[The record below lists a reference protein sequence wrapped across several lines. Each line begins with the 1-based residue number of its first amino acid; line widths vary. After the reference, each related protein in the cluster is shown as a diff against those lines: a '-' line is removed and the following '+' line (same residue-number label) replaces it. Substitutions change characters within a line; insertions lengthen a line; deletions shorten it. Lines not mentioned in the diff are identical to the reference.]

1 MAVPKHKNIAR
12 LVYNRCN
19 MCMMCS
25 LAYGAAGVGLLLSG
39 GPLLALGNSQAT
51 NTSTASLRSQV
62 ERLPQTPSVIS
73 AFKAPRLADPQ
84 WLKDQ
89 NAAEA
94 AAKAARQAN
103 RRVVTYDVT
112 TRGSIAANL
121 AEFKAQANASLN
133 DSRGW
138 SQLGVTF
145 QEVASGGD
153 FTLVL
158 SEAAQMTSFSS
169 GCGVDYSC
177 RAGRYVIINQ
187 DRWLGATP
195 SWNNAGGSLRDYRH
209 MVVNHETGHWLGHG
223 HASCTGAGQPAQ
235 VMQQQSI
242 DLQGCAFNA
251 WPTASEL
258 WSSQLGIGL

>member
-1 MAVPKHKNIAR
+1 
-12 LVYNRCN
+12 

-25 LAYGAAGVGLLLSG
+25 VTYATVGAGLLAFSPGMPGSTSLPS
-39 GPLLALGNSQAT
+39 NTTSQKLT
-51 NTSTASLRSQV
+51 SQV
-62 ERLPQTPSVIS
+62 TSLQRIPATVAS
-73 AFKAPRLADPQ
+73 FKMPTLTEPQ
-84 WLKDQ
+84 WLKAQ

-94 AAKAARQAN
+94 AAAQAKKVASS
-103 RRVVTYDVT
+103 RVVTYDVMT
-112 TRGSIAANL
+112 KGAVIANF
-121 AEFKAQANASLN
+121 AEFRTQANATLN
-133 DSRGW
+133 DGRGW
-138 SQLGVTF
+138 SRLGVTF
-145 QEVASGGD
+145 QEVQSGGS

-158 SEAAQMTSFSS
+158 SEASQMTSFSS

-195 SWNNAGGSLRDYRH
+195 SWNGAGGSLRDYRH

-223 HASCTGAGQPAQ
+223 HSSCSGAGQPAQ

-251 WPTASEL
+251 WPTAGEL
-258 WSSQLGIGL
+258 WSTQLGITT

>member
-1 MAVPKHKNIAR
+1 
-12 LVYNRCN
+12 

-25 LAYGAAGVGLLLSG
+25 VTYATVGAGLLAFSPAMPTVSSSPDAEELS
-39 GPLLALGNSQAT
+39 
-51 NTSTASLRSQV
+51 SQV
-62 ERLPQTPSVIS
+62 TRLQRTP
-73 AFKAPRLADPQ
+73 ATLATFKMPALTEPQ

-89 NAAEA
+89 NAAEQA
-94 AAKAARQAN
+94 AAQAKKAATG
-103 RRVVTYDVT
+103 RVVTYDIM
-112 TRGSIAANL
+112 TRGSITTNL
-121 AEFKAQANASLN
+121 AEFRAQANATLN
-133 DSRGW
+133 DGRGW
-138 SQLGVTF
+138 SRLGVTF
-145 QEVASGGD
+145 QEVQNSGD
-153 FTLVL
+153 FTLAL
-158 SEAAQMTSFSS
+158 SEASQMTSFSS

-187 DRWLGATP
+187 DRWQGATP

-223 HASCTGAGQPAQ
+223 HSNCSGAGQPAQ

-258 WSSQLGIGL
+258 WSTQLGIGL

>member
-1 MAVPKHKNIAR
+1 
-12 LVYNRCN
+12 
-19 MCMMCS
+19 MMCS
-25 LAYGAAGVGLLLSG
+25 VVYATAGLGMLLTGSSVLAA
-39 GPLLALGNSQAT
+39 NST
-51 NTSTASLRSQV
+51 NDAVTASKVSLSAQIASM
-62 ERLPQTPSVIS
+62 PQTPEVLST
-73 AFKAPRLADPQ
+73 FKTPRLTDPQ

-94 AAKAARQAN
+94 AAKAAQQAN
-103 RRVVTYDVT
+103 RRNVTYSVT
-112 TRGSIAANL
+112 TRGNIVANL

-138 SQLGVTF
+138 SRLGVNF

-158 SEAAQMTSFSS
+158 SEASQMTSFSS

-209 MVVNHETGHWLGHG
+209 MVVNHEAGHWLGHD
-223 HASCTGAGQPAQ
+223 HASCTGVGQPAQ

-242 DLQGCAFNA
+242 DLQGCAFNP

>member
-1 MAVPKHKNIAR
+1 MQV
-12 LVYNRCN
+12 VYNRFY

-25 LAYGAAGVGLLLSG
+25 VAYGAAGVAMLVSG
-39 GPLLALGNSQAT
+39 GPLLALSNGQVANNST
-51 NTSTASLRSQV
+51 TSLSSQLASL
-62 ERLPQTPSVIS
+62 PQAPSVLS
-73 AFKAPRLADPQ
+73 TFKTPRLTDPQ

-94 AAKAARQAN
+94 AAKAAQQAN

-112 TRGSIAANL
+112 TRGSITANL

-138 SQLGVTF
+138 SRLGVTF
-145 QEVASGGD
+145 QEVASGGN

-158 SEAAQMTSFSS
+158 SEASQMTSFSS

-242 DLQGCAFNA
+242 DLQGCAFNP

>member
-1 MAVPKHKNIAR
+1 MI
-12 LVYNRCN
+12 
-19 MCMMCS
+19 CS
-25 LAYGAAGVGLLLSG
+25 VAYATAGVGMLMTG
-39 GPLLALGNSQAT
+39 GPLVAVNSTNDTVMTSKAT
-51 NTSTASLRSQV
+51 LSAQIVS
-62 ERLPQTPSVIS
+62 LPQTPSVLS
-73 AFKAPRLADPQ
+73 TVKAPRLSDPQ

-94 AAKAARQAN
+94 AAKVAQQAN
-103 RRVVTYDVT
+103 RRTVTYSVT
-112 TRGSIAANL
+112 TRGVITANL
-121 AEFKAQANASLN
+121 VEFKGQANASLN

-138 SQLGVTF
+138 SRLGVIF

-158 SEAAQMTSFSS
+158 SEASQMTSFSS

-187 DRWLGATP
+187 DRWQGATP

-209 MVVNHETGHWLGHG
+209 MVVNHETGHWLGHD
-223 HASCTGAGQPAQ
+223 HASCTGVGQPAQ

-242 DLQGCAFNA
+242 DLQGCAFNP

>member
-1 MAVPKHKNIAR
+1 M
-12 LVYNRCN
+12 LV
-19 MCMMCS
+19 
-25 LAYGAAGVGLLLSG
+25 SG
-39 GPLLALGNSQAT
+39 GPLLALSDGQVANSST
-51 NTSTASLRSQV
+51 TSLSSQIASL
-62 ERLPQTPSVIS
+62 PQAPSVLS
-73 AFKAPRLADPQ
+73 TFKTPRLADPQ

-112 TRGSIAANL
+112 TRGSITANL

-158 SEAAQMTSFSS
+158 SEAAQMTGFSS

-223 HASCTGAGQPAQ
+223 HASCTGTGQPAQ

-242 DLQGCAFNA
+242 DLQGCAFNP

>member
-1 MAVPKHKNIAR
+1 MGLAVTPIS
-12 LVYNRCN
+12 V
-19 MCMMCS
+19 
-25 LAYGAAGVGLLLSG
+25 V
-39 GPLLALGNSQAT
+39 PAT
-51 NTSTASLRSQV
+51 TTSVNEHTLTSQV
-62 ERLPQTPSVIS
+62 EQLKSTPALI
-73 AFKAPRLADPQ
+73 ATFKTPKLTEPQ

-89 NAAEA
+89 NAAELA
-94 AAKAARQAN
+94 AAAAQRAAN
-103 RRVVTYDVT
+103 KVVVTYDVT
-112 TRGSIAANL
+112 TKGIISASV
-121 AEFKAQANASLN
+121 AEFRAQANTTLN

-138 SQLGVTF
+138 ARMGVIF

-158 SEAAQMTSFSS
+158 SEASQMTSFSS

-177 RAGRYVIINQ
+177 RAGRFVVINQ
-187 DRWLGATP
+187 DRWTGATP

-223 HASCTGAGQPAQ
+223 HATCSGVGQPAQ

-258 WSSQLGIGL
+258 WSTQLGITI

>member
-1 MAVPKHKNIAR
+1 
-12 LVYNRCN
+12 
-19 MCMMCS
+19 MCS
-25 LAYGAAGVGLLLSG
+25 VAYATAGVGLLMTS
-39 GPLLALGNSQAT
+39 GPLLAVNST
-51 NTSTASLRSQV
+51 NNTSATSNNSLSAQIAS
-62 ERLPQTPSVIS
+62 LPQTPSVLS
-73 AFKAPRLADPQ
+73 TVKVPRLTDPQ

-94 AAKAARQAN
+94 AAKAAQQAN
-103 RRVVTYDVT
+103 RRAVTYSVT
-112 TRGSIAANL
+112 TRGVITANL

-138 SQLGVTF
+138 SRLGVNF

-158 SEAAQMTSFSS
+158 SEASQMTSFSS

-209 MVVNHETGHWLGHG
+209 MVVNHETGHWLGHN
-223 HASCTGAGQPAQ
+223 HASCSGPGQPAQ

-242 DLQGCAFNA
+242 DLQGCSFNA
-251 WPTASEL
+251 WPTAAEL
-258 WSSQLGIGL
+258 WSSQLGVGL

>member
-1 MAVPKHKNIAR
+1 
-12 LVYNRCN
+12 

-25 LAYGAAGVGLLLSG
+25 VTYATIGAGLLAFS
-39 GPLLALGNSQAT
+39 PVAPGNTVTPVSNHTIA
-51 NTSTASLRSQV
+51 SQV
-62 ERLPQTPSVIS
+62 INLQRTP
-73 AFKAPRLADPQ
+73 ATLATFKMPKLTEPQ

-89 NAAEA
+89 NAAEQA
-94 AAKAARQAN
+94 AAAAQAKKAVDS
-103 RRVVTYDVT
+103 RVVTYSVT
-112 TRGSIAANL
+112 TKGAIAANY
-121 AEFKAQANASLN
+121 AEFRTQANATLN
-133 DSRGW
+133 DGRGW
-138 SQLGVTF
+138 ARLGVSF

-158 SEAAQMTSFSS
+158 SEASQMTSFSS

-209 MVVNHETGHWLGHG
+209 MVINHETGHWLGHG
-223 HASCTGAGQPAQ
+223 HASCSGAGQPAQ

-258 WSSQLGIGL
+258 WSSQLGITT